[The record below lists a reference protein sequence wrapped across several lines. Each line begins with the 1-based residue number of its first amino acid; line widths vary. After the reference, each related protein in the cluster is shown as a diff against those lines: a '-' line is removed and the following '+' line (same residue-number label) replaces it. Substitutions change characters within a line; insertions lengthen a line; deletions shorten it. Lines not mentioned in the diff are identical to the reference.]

1 MQTQI
6 QKSKQ
11 KLTKKEKTLLWT
23 GIPLLIIALAIPFW
37 LIIFPGII
45 HSGNTP
51 NSYLGIGMMGIALS
65 FFFSIPAFLIGLGL
79 IITSI
84 LSHKNIDKPGLVAFE
99 IIISLVLALLLIA
112 MLVIFL

>member
-11 KLTKKEKTLLWT
+11 KFTTKEKALLWT

-37 LIIFPGII
+37 LIIFPGIVY
-45 HSGNTP
+45 SGNTT
-51 NSYLGIGMMGIALS
+51 NSYLGIGMMGVALS
-65 FFFSIPAFLIGLGL
+65 IFFSIPAFLISLGL

-84 LSHKNIDKPGLVAFE
+84 LSHKNIDKPGLIAFE
-99 IIISLVLALLLIA
+99 IIITLTLIFLLIA
-112 MLVIFL
+112 MLVIIL